1 MEPLDARESLNLI
14 KDASRAS
21 RQAIARAGTGYL
33 FIIWGVVWLVGYLGS
48 QLLPGSTSGYL
59 WLVLD
64 TFGIVGTVIAILRQ
78 GRRVRSEQG
87 WRLGAFW
94 VLLMLHGGLL
104 MWVVWP
110 ITGERYLLFATLLVS
125 MGYSLIGLWIS
136 TPLAVIG
143 ITISFLAIIGWL
155 LVPALLG
162 YWLALVG
169 GGGLI
174 AAGIYVL
181 KAWK

>member
-1 MEPLDARESLNLI
+1 MEPVEAKESLELI

-33 FIIWGVVWLVGYLGS
+33 FIVWGVVWLVGYLGS
-48 QLLPGSTSGYL
+48 QLLPGPASGYL

-64 TFGIVGTVIAILRQ
+64 TIGIVGSVIAILRH
-78 GRRVRSEQG
+78 GRRVRSEQT

-94 VLLMLHGGLL
+94 ILLLLHGSLM

-110 ITGERYLLFATLLVS
+110 LSSERYILFVTLLVS

-136 TPLAVIG
+136 MPLAVIG
-143 ITISFLAIIGWL
+143 MAISILAIIGWL
-155 LVPALLG
+155 LIPALLG
-162 YWLALVG
+162 YWLAIVG

>member
-1 MEPLDARESLNLI
+1 MDPLEAKESLELI
-14 KDASRAS
+14 KDASQAS

-33 FIIWGVVWLVGYLGS
+33 FIIWGIVWLVGYLGS
-48 QLLPGSTSGYL
+48 QLLPGASSGYL
-59 WLVLD
+59 WLGLD
-64 TFGIVGTVIAILRQ
+64 TLGIVGSVIAILRQ
-78 GRRVRSEQG
+78 GRRVRSEQT

-94 VLLMLHGGLL
+94 ILLLL
-104 MWVVWP
+104 NGSLMMWVVWP
-110 ITGERYLLFATLLVS
+110 LSSERYILFVTLLVS

-143 ITISFLAIIGWL
+143 TAISLLAIIGWL
-155 LVPALLG
+155 LVPSLLG
-162 YWLALVG
+162 YWLAIVG